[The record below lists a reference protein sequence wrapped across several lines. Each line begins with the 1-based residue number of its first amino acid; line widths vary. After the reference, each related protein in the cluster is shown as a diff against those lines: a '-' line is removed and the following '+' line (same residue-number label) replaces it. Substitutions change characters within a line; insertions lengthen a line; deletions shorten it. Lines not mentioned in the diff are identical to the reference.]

1 MSDEIVNRLQEY
13 NPVSKVDLAQLHLDA
28 IKEIEKLNKE
38 NAMLRQNV
46 YELYDTV
53 SNLKMANLQAA
64 KNV

>member
-13 NPVSKVDLAQLHLDA
+13 NPVSKVDLAQLHSDA

>member
-1 MSDEIVNRLQEY
+1 MSDEIVNRLQAY
-13 NPVSKVDLAQLHLDA
+13 NPVSKVDLAQLHSDA

>member
-1 MSDEIVNRLQEY
+1 LQEY
-13 NPVSKVDLAQLHLDA
+13 NPVSKVDLAQLHSDA